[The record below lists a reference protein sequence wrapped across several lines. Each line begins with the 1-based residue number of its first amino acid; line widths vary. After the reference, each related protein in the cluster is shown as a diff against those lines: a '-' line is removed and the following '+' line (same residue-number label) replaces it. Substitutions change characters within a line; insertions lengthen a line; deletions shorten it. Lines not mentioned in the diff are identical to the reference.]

1 VNRPG
6 AAVVLP
12 KEPEAGPP
20 LPPMAYEPKGRR
32 DPFSPVQLARET
44 GGINVS
50 SVKLVGVIQGRHG
63 LLALVEAPDGIGYIL
78 RNGDVLGDGRVT
90 AIAPTS
96 ITFAVVPRGAQRAQA
111 VTLRLPVD

>member
-6 AAVVLP
+6 AAIVLP

-63 LLALVEAPDGIGYIL
+63 LLA
-78 RNGDVLGDGRVT
+78 
-90 AIAPTS
+90 

-111 VTLRLPVD
+111 VTLRLPMD